1 MMVADVTIM
10 TRAIRVTVEN
20 VPAPMVSI
28 PKVSKARC
36 DCGTMKRYHT
46 SRNGV
51 ATNDG
56 TSHLTLHFTRLV
68 LRAGCLS
75 PLMRLE
81 VINAQMPAREVQ
93 TPVRNRRLGQYVGL
107 KKAFQNLLASW

>member
-1 MMVADVTIM
+1 MMVADVTMM
-10 TRAIRVTVEN
+10 TSAMRVTVEN
-20 VPAPMVSI
+20 VPAPIVSI
-28 PKVSKARC
+28 PSVSKARC
-36 DCGTMKRYHT
+36 DCGTMKRYQT

-68 LRAGCLS
+68 LRAGCMS

-81 VINAQMPAREVQ
+81 VINAQMPASDVH
-93 TPVRNRRLGQYVGL
+93 TPVRNIRLGQ
-107 KKAFQNLLASW
+107 